1 MIHKKIRC
9 IMKTKTKKIVSIA
22 LSAVMTL
29 SGIALLASCEKKN
42 EITESV
48 VTLKTTAPICF
59 TASSYTDA
67 SLSSSTFTVEYDA
80 SYDLTASIADESLA
94 SIEEV
99 SKTTEGEVVTATY
112 RVDSN
117 GIVGVST
124 VDFSDKKGVVDSVPL
139 SVKTAYPETGFSNYT
154 YASAGNGAAYSHDP
168 TIIEIKEGYTVG
180 DKTYYYFSY
189 STDNEGGYGVPVRG
203 SVDMIEWDH
212 LGTAIPDFGGDA
224 AEVKEKCLAGTSE
237 LQDVYDVLS
246 SDSNWASVWTLWAAE
261 VVPAANGGYWLYGS
275 WTDAFGSRRSVIFQC
290 YSDSPVGPFKYTDMI
305 VYSPNTRN
313 DGKQSNAI
321 DPSIY
326 YDLDGN
332 MYMSYGSFSDFR
344 VIELNPETGL
354 RKDGKSFTVE
364 EMKESSTFYLD
375 DDYNSDDYF
384 GTKILSNTNIEGSV
398 ISYYTVPVYTG
409 DIATEEYD
417 ESKIVYESNYYLMGS
432 ANSLSA
438 NYNMRVFK
446 SSTATGEYTSSFGG
460 SSGNLISGNFTWMEK
475 GGVYSTTYALN
486 HFVPGHNDLI
496 TTSTGENFIAYH
508 NKVAGSEGSFGTQF
522 LYVGLVAFNS
532 NGDLIMSP
540 NRYNGESLRKVTA
553 DEITKYSG
561 GNYLGVTT
569 SSKGISDLNYPS
581 KYTLNADGTIGG
593 AGSGTWKLYGDNY
606 VYIVLDG
613 FAYYG
618 VVMPSYCMQA
628 DSTAKRGYTGKGGLA
643 ISAVGYQ
650 DGEQKVLFMQMNF

>member
-1 MIHKKIRC
+1 M
-9 IMKTKTKKIVSIA
+9 KTKKITSIA
-22 LSAVMTL
+22 LSAVMAL
-29 SGIALLASCEKKN
+29 SGIALLASCEKEKP
-42 EITESV
+42 TGTDSESV

-80 SYDLTASIADESLA
+80 SYDLTASVADESLA

-117 GIVGVST
+117 GVVGVST

-139 SVKTAYPETGFSNYT
+139 SVKTAYPETGFASFT
-154 YASAGNGAAYSHDP
+154 YDSGSNGAAYSHDP
-168 TIIEIKEGYTVG
+168 TIIEVKEGYTVG
-180 DKTYYYFSY
+180 NTTYYYFSY

-203 SVDMIEWDH
+203 SVDMVEWVH
-212 LGTAIPDFGGDA
+212 LGTAIPDFGNSA
-224 AEVKEKCLAGTSE
+224 AKVKEKCLAGTSE

-246 SDSNWASVWTLWAAE
+246 SDSNWANVWTLWAAE

-275 WTDAFGSRRSVIFQC
+275 WTDAFGSRRSIIFQC
-290 YSDSPVGPFKYTDMI
+290 YSESPVGPFKYTDMI

-313 DGKQSNAI
+313 DSKQSNAI
-321 DPSIY
+321 DPSIF

-354 RKDGKSFTVE
+354 RKDGKSFTVD
-364 EMKESSTFYLD
+364 EMISGSNFYVD
-375 DDYNSDDYF
+375 DDSDYDASDYF
-384 GTKILSNTNIEGSV
+384 GTKILSNTSIEGSV

-446 SSTATGEYTSSFGG
+446 SSTATGSYTSSFGG
-460 SSGNLISGNFTWMEK
+460 NAGNMISGSFTWVEK
-475 GGVYSTTYALN
+475 GGSYTNIYPLN

-496 TTSTGENFIAYH
+496 TTSSGENFIAYH
-508 NKVAGSEGSFGTQF
+508 NKVAGGEGSFGTQF
-522 LYVGLVAFNS
+522 LYTGLVAFNS

-553 DEITKYSG
+553 DEIAKYSN
-561 GNYLGVTT
+561 GNYLGATT
-569 SSKGISDLNYPS
+569 SSSRLSDLNYAS
-581 KYTLNADGTIGG
+581 KYTLNEDGTIGG
-593 AGSGTWKLYGDNY
+593 AGSGSWKLYGDNY

-613 FAYYG
+613 FEYYG

-628 DSTAKRGYTGKGGLA
+628 DSTAKKGYTGKGGLA
-643 ISAVGYQ
+643 ISAIGYQ
-650 DGEQKVLFMQMNF
+650 DGEQRTLFMQMNF

>member
-1 MIHKKIRC
+1 M
-9 IMKTKTKKIVSIA
+9 KTKKITSIA
-22 LSAVMTL
+22 LSAVMAL
-29 SGIALLASCEKKN
+29 SGIALLASCEKNKP
-42 EITESV
+42 IDGTDSSPV

-80 SYDLTASIADESLA
+80 SYNLAASIADESLA

-99 SKTTEGEVVTATY
+99 SKTTEGDVVTATY

-124 VDFSDKKGVVDSVPL
+124 VDFSDSKGVVDSVPV
-139 SVKTAYPETGFSNYT
+139 SVKTAYPETGFNNLT
-154 YASAGNGAAYSHDP
+154 YSSDNNGAAYSHDP
-168 TIIEIKEGYTVG
+168 TIIEVKEGYTVG

-246 SDSNWASVWTLWAAE
+246 SNSNWASVWTLWAAE

-313 DGKQSNAI
+313 DSKQSNAI

-364 EMKESSTFYLD
+364 EMKASSNFYVD
-375 DDYNSDDYF
+375 DEEQYDASDYF

-398 ISYYTVPVYTG
+398 INYYTVPVYTG
-409 DIATEEYD
+409 DIAAEEYD

-446 SSTATGEYTSSFGG
+446 SSTAAGEYTSAFGG
-460 SSGNLISGNFTWMEK
+460 NNGNLISGSFTWVEK
-475 GGVYSTTYALN
+475 GDNYTNTYALN

-508 NKVAGSEGSFGTQF
+508 NKVAGSEGAFGTQF

-561 GNYLGVTT
+561 GNYLGATI
-569 SSKGISDLNYPS
+569 SSNKISDLNYPS